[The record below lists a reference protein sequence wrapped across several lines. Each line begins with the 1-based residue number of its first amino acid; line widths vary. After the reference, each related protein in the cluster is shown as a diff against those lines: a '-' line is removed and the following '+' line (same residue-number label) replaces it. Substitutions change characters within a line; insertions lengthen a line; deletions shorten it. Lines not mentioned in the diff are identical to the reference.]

1 MPSQKPHLQLV
12 VNPEEYFYE
21 LVTHALGENGVHPR
35 PETEFYLV
43 HLLKQFMTTDRLYQ
57 RDSEGQF
64 KDEPLI
70 LLIKDALEAPEP
82 QAQRSLLR
90 YVGDLSLYTAGFFQ
104 ESLAHKSID
113 VDYYVGLG
121 GTAYRRVAEQIDES
135 PQRDVYDELAEGFGQ
150 FVNVL
155 ARVSEKTT
163 APRGEQDLLKLCEK
177 YNRTGSER
185 LAKLLKEAGISPE
198 SLADFSK
205 KKIQ

>member
-1 MPSQKPHLQLV
+1 MPSSKPNLQLV
-12 VNPEEYFYE
+12 INPEEYFHE
-21 LVTHALGENGVHPR
+21 LVTNALGETRVHPR

-43 HLLKQFMTTDRLYQ
+43 HLLKQFITTDRLYP

-104 ESLAHKSID
+104 ESLSRKSID

-121 GTAYRRVAEQIDES
+121 GTAYRKVAEQIDES
-135 PQRDVYDELAEGFGQ
+135 PQREVYDELAQGFAQ
-150 FVNVL
+150 FVDVL
-155 ARVSEKTT
+155 AHVSEKTT
-163 APRGEQDLLKLCEK
+163 PRGEQDLLKLCEK
-177 YNRTGSER
+177 YSRTGNER
-185 LAKLLKEAGISPE
+185 LAKLLKEAGIAPE
-198 SLADFSK
+198 TLTEYSK